1 MVALSIIVADDHPLI
16 RAGLKEVL
24 STDPLCNLTGF
35 ARSGGECLELI
46 RRLHPD
52 VALIGANI
60 CLPDGSQI
68 LRELRADRCKTQVCF
83 LTGQQIPQH
92 LVGPAKDGVAFF
104 INARHPEH
112 LRTRLHDI
120 ARNLT
125 SHENSFAANLSA
137 QLPIA
142 AKTDV
147 SKRLTRRQN
156 QIVAML
162 KLGSTNRQ
170 IAHVL
175 GLTESAVKGHL
186 YRIFRTMGVS
196 NRTQLTVQCFA
207 SQ

>member
-1 MVALSIIVADDHPLI
+1 MPTLSIIVADDHPLI

-24 STDPLCNLTGF
+24 SADPVCNLTAF
-35 ARSGGECLELI
+35 ARSGGECLALI

-52 VALIGANI
+52 VALINANI
-60 CLPDGSQI
+60 SLPDGSHI
-68 LRELRADRCKTQVCF
+68 LREIRADRSRTQVCF

-92 LVGPAKDGVAFF
+92 LIEAAEDGAAFF
-104 INARHPEH
+104 VNAHHPEH
-112 LRTRLHDI
+112 LRARLHNI
-120 ARNLT
+120 ARRLT
-125 SHENSFAANLSA
+125 SQRNSLALDLSA
-137 QLPIA
+137 QLPHA
-142 AKTDV
+142 ANTDF

-175 GLTESAVKGHL
+175 GLTEATVKGHL
-186 YRIFRTMGVS
+186 HRIYRTIGVS
-196 NRTQLTVQCFA
+196 NRTQLTAQCFA

>member
-1 MVALSIIVADDHPLI
+1 MSALSIIVADDHPLI
-16 RAGLKEVL
+16 RAGLREVL
-24 STDPLCNLTGF
+24 SADPLCNLAGF
-35 ARSGGECLELI
+35 ARSGSECLELI

-60 CLPDGSQI
+60 SLPDGSQI
-68 LRELRADRCKTQVCF
+68 LRELRADRSKTQVCF

-92 LVGPAKDGVAFF
+92 LVGAAKDGVAFF
-104 INARHPEH
+104 INARHPAH

-120 ARNLT
+120 ARSLT
-125 SHENSFAANLSA
+125 GHGNSFAANLSA
-137 QLPIA
+137 RLPIA
-142 AKTDV
+142 AKTDF

-170 IAHVL
+170 IGHVL
-175 GLTESAVKGHL
+175 GLSEGAVKGHL
-186 YRIFRTMGVS
+186 YRIYRTMGVS

>member
-1 MVALSIIVADDHPLI
+1 MSALSIIVADDHPLI

-24 STDPLCNLTGF
+24 SADPLCNLTAF

-60 CLPDGSQI
+60 SMPDGSHI
-68 LRELRADRCKTQVCF
+68 LRELRADRSKTQVCF
-83 LTGQQIPQH
+83 LTGQQIPEH
-92 LVGPAKDGVAFF
+92 LVHAAKDGAAFF
-104 INARHPEH
+104 VNARHPEH
-112 LRTRLHDI
+112 LRARLHDI
-120 ARNLT
+120 ARRLT
-125 SHENSFAANLSA
+125 GQGNSLALNSPAQSPLAAN
-137 QLPIA
+137 
-142 AKTDV
+142 TDF
-147 SKRLTRRQN
+147 SKRLTPRQN

-175 GLTESAVKGHL
+175 GLSEGAVKGHL
-186 YRIFRTMGVS
+186 YRIYRTIGVS
-196 NRTQLTVQCFA
+196 NRTQLTAQCFA